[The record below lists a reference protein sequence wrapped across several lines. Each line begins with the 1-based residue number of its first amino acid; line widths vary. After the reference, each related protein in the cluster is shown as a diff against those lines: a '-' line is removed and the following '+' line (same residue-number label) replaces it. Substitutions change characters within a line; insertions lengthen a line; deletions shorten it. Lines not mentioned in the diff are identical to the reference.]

1 MTVPVPLTAD
11 PTRLGHNGRCP
22 ATYLHGVC
30 DCGLSALR
38 EAVAAGDPLAV
49 LEAVGMGGTLVR
61 TEWYWRVS
69 TPPVGPPARD
79 YLYRVV
85 RPLPDAPE
93 VSP

>member
-1 MTVPVPLTAD
+1 MTGPREWRHAEECIASSGSWKTC
-11 PTRLGHNGRCP
+11 T
-22 ATYLHGVC
+22 
-30 DCGLSALR
+30 CGLSALR

-61 TEWYWRVS
+61 TERYWRVS